1 MDLATQQRKLLG
13 LFRST
18 YKVTADDDAYIRKVA
33 RSGDLA
39 EGKKNIALW
48 RVWVFERTCA
58 LTVSL
63 LRRRNI
69 LESLIKDFI
78 TSENISPFRETQ
90 APAFLEW
97 LTKSDDDLVAS
108 VAKFEL
114 ALIRVRQGDRHTYTI
129 AWNFE
134 PSSILHCLAKDLAVE
149 SELTPGHYQ
158 VVVSH
163 KIPGHFRIYE
173 LR

>member
-18 YKVTADDDAYIRKVA
+18 YEATAEDDPYIRRVA
-33 RSGDLA
+33 RSRDLA

-63 LRRRNI
+63 LRRRNT
-69 LESLIKDFI
+69 LNKLVEDFI
-78 TSENISPFRETQ
+78 RSENISPYRETQ

-97 LTKSDDDLVAS
+97 LENSEDELVAS
-108 VAKFEL
+108 VAAFEL
-114 ALIRVRQGDRHTYTI
+114 ALMKVREGDRHTHIVSWTV
-129 AWNFE
+129 E
-134 PSSILHCLAKDLAVE
+134 PTSILHCLAKDLPMEGEVRAGRYE
-149 SELTPGHYQ
+149 I
-158 VVVSH
+158 VVSR
-163 KIPGHFRIYE
+163 KIPGHLRIHK
-173 LR
+173 LG

>member
-18 YKVTADDDAYIRKVA
+18 YTATAEDDPYIRRVA
-33 RSGDLA
+33 RSRDLA

-63 LRRRNI
+63 LRRRN
-69 LESLIKDFI
+69 LLDKLVEEFI
-78 TSENISPFRETQ
+78 TRENISPFRETQ

-97 LTKSDDDLVAS
+97 LENSTDDLIAS
-108 VAKFEL
+108 VAGFEL
-114 ALIRVRQGDRHTYTI
+114 ALMKVREGDEQTHVVLWTVEPACVLHSLATNLPLEEEMQAGQFETI
-129 AWNFE
+129 V
-134 PSSILHCLAKDLAVE
+134 SSH
-149 SELTPGHYQ
+149 
-158 VVVSH
+158 
-163 KIPGHFRIYE
+163 IPGFFEIRE
-173 LR
+173 LC